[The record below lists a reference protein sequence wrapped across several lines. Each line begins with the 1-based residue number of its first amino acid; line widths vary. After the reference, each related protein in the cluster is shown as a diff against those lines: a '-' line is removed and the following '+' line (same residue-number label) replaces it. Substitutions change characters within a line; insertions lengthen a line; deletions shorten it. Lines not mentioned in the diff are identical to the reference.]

1 MSSASPF
8 NEFGY
13 KRLTLENW
21 LTVDPAWSGVVMS
34 CSRSDPSEAWVHDLI
49 QTELDPAVPLPIRKL
64 FEIARG
70 TLVYSLMFYPLLTL
84 GTEQMF
90 RVFDASVSAK
100 CKEMKAPS
108 KVQRFA
114 DKIKWLGERAVIS
127 PEQQSRF
134 PSGTPK
140 YPATW
145 RGIERSRYSSRIDKP
160 AIRCASPDE
169 SITEMPSFQR
179 GTARAV

>member
-1 MSSASPF
+1 MSSAAPS

-34 CSRSDPSEAWVHDLI
+34 SSRPDPSEAWVYDLI
-49 QTELDPAVPLPIRKL
+49 QTELDPTVPLSIRKL

-70 TLVYSLMFYPLLTL
+70 TLLYSLMFYPLLTL

-90 RVFDASVSAK
+90 RVFDAAVSAK
-100 CKEMKAPS
+100 CKAMNAPS

-114 DKIKWLGERAVIS
+114 DKIKWLGEHAIIP
-127 PEQQSRF
+127 PEDQSR
-134 PSGTPK
+134 
-140 YPATW
+140 W
-145 RGIERSRYSSRIDKP
+145 N
-160 AIRCASPDE
+160 AIRHLRNEASHPIDQ
-169 SITEMPSFQR
+169 SILPPAEALTILNI
-179 GTARAV
+179 AVELINPLFVAPASTNP